1 MEINQLLPTISY
13 GDAVGN
19 SAIKIMEILRRMGF
33 HSNIYAENIHPKMK
47 DIAIKADECPKNK
60 PIIYHMA
67 IGCDLAYRIPEFTS
81 TKIMIYHNITPSFF
95 FKGYDPNSERLCEE
109 GRKQLIFLKD
119 YVDFSFADS
128 EYNLKE
134 LYELN
139 YKNASV
145 APLIIDY
152 DDYKKKSN
160 VEIVERFSKDGY
172 TNLLF
177 VGRIAPNKKQDDI
190 IKIFYYYK
198 KFINPESRLILVG
211 SYIGM
216 ERYYSELIKLVN
228 DLDLQDVFFTG
239 HIPFESILAFY
250 QISHLFL
257 CMSEHE
263 GFCVPIVEAMLFD
276 LPIIAYRS
284 SAVPATLGNA
294 GFVVSEKNYKAIA
307 ELIHIVLNDQAI
319 LERLSFNRKARL
331 QELSPERTEKI
342 FMDKIKTI
350 FNLGV
355 Q

>member
-1 MEINQLLPTISY
+1 
-13 GDAVGN
+13 
-19 SAIKIMEILRRMGF
+19 
-33 HSNIYAENIHPKMK
+33 
-47 DIAIKADECPKNK
+47 
-60 PIIYHMA
+60 
-67 IGCDLAYRIPEFTS
+67 
-81 TKIMIYHNITPSFF
+81 
-95 FKGYDPNSERLCEE
+95 
-109 GRKQLIFLKD
+109 
-119 YVDFSFADS
+119 
-128 EYNLKE
+128 
-134 LYELN
+134 
-139 YKNASV
+139 
-145 APLIIDY
+145 
-152 DDYKKKSN
+152 
-160 VEIVERFSKDGY
+160 VERFSKDGY

-239 HIPFESILAFY
+239 HIPFESILAYY

-307 ELIHIVLNDQAI
+307 ELIHIVLNDQ
-319 LERLSFNRKARL
+319 
-331 QELSPERTEKI
+331 
-342 FMDKIKTI
+342 
-350 FNLGV
+350 
-355 Q
+355 